1 MQATPAE
8 IALWSSWLV
17 TAESAYHDLMTGSM
31 PVEVSVDGGGQA
43 TKFARPDADKLQAYI
58 TDLRE
63 RIRKGAFADAPCGE
77 AIGIVF

>member
-8 IALWSSWLV
+8 IALWSAWLV
-17 TAESAYHDLMTGSM
+17 AAEVAYHDLMTGKM
-31 PVEVSVDGGGQA
+31 AVEIAVDGA
-43 TKFARPDADKLQAYI
+43 IFVTKFARPDAPQLQSYI

-63 RIRKGAFADAPCGE
+63 RIRKGALCSGPSGE